1 MVGRKKNNGK
11 IEKNKA
17 EPKELTPWQIENMKY
32 QKELAEQR
40 AARLAE
46 EAGVIDGAKET
57 QKLLVTEEIT
67 TDEVEE
73 KAVVEETD
81 DNKWN
86 LSEKGH
92 KTFKLSNEE
101 KLDKEIDESVKKLKE
116 LPKSISFADK
126 LPKMKEKRK
135 QRLKKRLIIIISL
148 FATLVLLLLYYVSPM
163 SKVRNIKVVG
173 NDKVASERVVSSL
186 HLNDQSFIWDAYFD
200 EAMLKTAKEENQRIN
215 KIERKLIG
223 INGLK
228 IIVTEHADVAYL
240 KEGENLYP
248 VLDNGTIVKENTL
261 KPENKYPVMIGFK
274 EDKVLKAFAEKFYI
288 ISDEVKKNIK
298 EIHSTPS
305 KINPY
310 LFTIY
315 MDDGNEILASTRDYY
330 EKLNYYPGIAAKM
343 PENGLVD
350 MEAGIFSKSYETI
363 AAEEAAKKAEENAV
377 KAANGEAVNDSEK
390 TLKDQ
395 VTKENSVSGL
405 GYDKW
410 LEKLQ
415 EGDIEGI
422 LATPTKSTD
431 ESEEESTENGAIV
444 EGDELAGN

>member
-1 MVGRKKNNGK
+1 MVGRKKNNEK

-17 EPKELTPWQIENMKY
+17 KPKELTPWQIENMKY

-431 ESEEESTENGAIV
+431 ESEEESTENDAIV

>member
-1 MVGRKKNNGK
+1 MVGRKKNNEK

-46 EAGVIDGAKET
+46 EAGVIDGANET

-73 KAVVEETD
+73 KAVIEETD

-101 KLDKEIDESVKKLKE
+101 KLDKEIDESVKKIKE

-431 ESEEESTENGAIV
+431 ESEEESAENGAIV

>member
-1 MVGRKKNNGK
+1 MVGRKKNNEK

>member
-1 MVGRKKNNGK
+1 MVGRKKNNEK

-46 EAGVIDGAKET
+46 EAGVIDGANET

>member
-67 TDEVEE
+67 TDEVAE

>member
-46 EAGVIDGAKET
+46 EAGVIDGANET